1 MHHVDL
7 ALPDIP
13 VTDFTDRR
21 VTVMGLG
28 RFGGGVAAV
37 QFLLDRGAKVT
48 VTDAL
53 PADELQE
60 SLSKIDVES
69 LAGLHL
75 GGHDPADVLS
85 ADLLIVNPAVR
96 RDHPLLQLARET
108 GVAMSSEM
116 NLFWQLRR
124 GPVVG
129 VTGSNGKSTT
139 AGLIH
144 SVLKAGGLTTYLGGN
159 IGGSLLPS
167 LDVMTPD
174 DWAVL
179 ELSSFQLHD
188 LDRLPSSPEIAV
200 VTNFTPNH
208 LDWHGCVDDYRRC
221 KQAILGWQ
229 PPDGICV
236 LNADDPEVSGWCHHG
251 WCYFFG
257 ETDNSAP
264 GVFLKDDTI
273 LMRDKS
279 GEETTAPV
287 WDNLQIAG
295 RHNLQNALAAAAVGL
310 ALDISPDAIARG
322 LASFEPLPHRLQF
335 VGEWQGRRFYNDSVA
350 TTPESVIAALESFS
364 EPVNLL
370 VGGYDKGIDL
380 TPLGRLI
387 ARSTRTAALMG
398 ETADVLSLVIESDE
412 SATTRAEEFDDLESA
427 FAWSVEQSS
436 PGDVILLSPGCASYG
451 WFRNFVER
459 GDRFCALVDN
469 LVNKK

>member
-1 MHHVDL
+1 MDL
-7 ALPDIP
+7 ASLHIP
-13 VTDFTDRR
+13 VTDFTNRR

-28 RFGGGVAAV
+28 RFGGGVGAI
-37 QFLLDRGAKVT
+37 QFLLNRGAKVT
-48 VTDAL
+48 VTDVL
-53 PADELQE
+53 PVEELQE
-60 SLSKIDVES
+60 SLDKIDVDS
-69 LAGLHL
+69 LEALHL

-116 NLFWQLRR
+116 NLFWQLRA
-124 GPVVG
+124 GPIVG

-144 SVLKAGGLTTYLGGN
+144 SVLKAGGLTAHLGGN
-159 IGGSLLPS
+159 IGGSLLPN
-167 LDVMTPD
+167 VETMTPD
-174 DWAVL
+174 DWTVL

-188 LDRLPSSPEIAV
+188 LDRIPSSPEVAV

-208 LDWHGCVDDYRRC
+208 LDWHSCVEEYRRC

-229 PPDGICV
+229 SPEGICV
-236 LNADDPEVSGWCHHG
+236 LNADDPDVSNWCHHG

-257 ETDNSAP
+257 ENDNSAP
-264 GVFLKDDTI
+264 GVYLKDDTI
-273 LMRDKS
+273 LMRSKA
-279 GEETTAPV
+279 GEETAVPI
-287 WDNLQIAG
+287 WADLQIAG
-295 RHNLQNALAAAAVGL
+295 RHNLKNALAAAAVGM
-310 ALDISPDAIARG
+310 ALDIPPDAIARG
-322 LASFEPLPHRLQF
+322 LAAFEPLPHRLQF

-350 TTPESVIAALESFS
+350 TTPESVLAALDSFDA
-364 EPVNLL
+364 PINLL

-380 TPLGRLI
+380 TQLGRRI
-387 ARSTRTAALMG
+387 ARSTRSAALMG
-398 ETADVLSLVIESDE
+398 ETAEVLSLVIESDE
-412 SATTRAEEFDDLESA
+412 AATTRSEEFDDFESA

-459 GDRFCALVDN
+459 GDRFYALVRG
-469 LVNKK
+469 LG